1 MTPRLRPATPAP
13 NPLREA
19 PVAHTVRNHHIQ
31 FLGLLPMGGAVRT
44 EATPLLS
51 SCGLFAPED
60 ARQPGGVPR

>member
-1 MTPRLRPATPAP
+1 M
-13 NPLREA
+13 
-19 PVAHTVRNHHIQ
+19 AHTVRNHHIQ